1 MIASLL
7 GDLHAA
13 QHSRQLLDSLRT
25 AQLVERG
32 TCTAA
37 ISELDHA
44 HMVIGLA
51 CDLREMRHAQHLRA
65 FGQKTQ
71 LPADDFRHTAANSG
85 VDFIEDQAGRKR
97 LASRGDLHGETDT

>member
-13 QHSRQLLDSLRT
+13 QHSRQLLDSLGP
-25 AQLVERG
+25 AQLVESG
-32 TCTAA
+32 TCTPA
-37 ISELDHA
+37 ISEFDHP

-65 FGQKTQ
+65 FSQKIL
-71 LPADDFRHTAANSG
+71 LPADDFRHAPANSG
-85 VDFIEDQAGRKR
+85 VDFIEDQAGSKR
-97 LASRGDLHGETDT
+97 LAS